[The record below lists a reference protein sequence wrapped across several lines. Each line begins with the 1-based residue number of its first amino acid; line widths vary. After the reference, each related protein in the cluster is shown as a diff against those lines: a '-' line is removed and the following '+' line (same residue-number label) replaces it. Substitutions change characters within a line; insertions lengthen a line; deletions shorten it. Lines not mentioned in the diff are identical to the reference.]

1 MGEATIVFGQILN
14 IKVIHIQV
22 ENNEGRLIIRLVDHS
37 YTQQL
42 AEKVL
47 LVLMDQVNGSM
58 PTSDLLDMFQ
68 KTYGESLT
76 LDDLLTT
83 LCDHV
88 QVILHL
94 FPSF

>member
-1 MGEATIVFGQILN
+1 M
-14 IKVIHIQV
+14 
-22 ENNEGRLIIRLVDHS
+22 ENNEGRLVIRLVDHS

-58 PTSDLLDMFQ
+58 PTSDLLDVYHR
-68 KTYGESLT
+68 TYGESLT

-83 LCDHV
+83 LSDHV
-88 QVILHL
+88 QVRSLV
-94 FPSF
+94 F

>member
-1 MGEATIVFGQILN
+1 M
-14 IKVIHIQV
+14 IHIQV

-88 QVILHL
+88 QVSLHL